1 MNILAVLRF
10 EIPLER
16 ETFRLN
22 PFGTFRET
30 FIQGNDATSILTS
43 EKPSAL
49 KMISNANSAL
59 VQNKLI
65 FFSWTV
71 SISYLDGRDPMFI
84 GYWLSDYRTE
94 TKNDFDGVTR
104 RLK

>member
-16 ETFRLN
+16 ENFRLN
-22 PFGTFRET
+22 PFGTFRKT
-30 FIQGNDATSILTS
+30 FIQENDATSILTS

-59 VQNKLI
+59 VQNKHI
-65 FFSWTV
+65 FFS
-71 SISYLDGRDPMFI
+71 
-84 GYWLSDYRTE
+84 
-94 TKNDFDGVTR
+94 
-104 RLK
+104 